1 MTEATIELAHHKLTR
16 SYVQE
21 ITEFLAH
28 SSKWSWIDFQWS
40 IEKKIEHKDV
50 RFFTL
55 KYDDYRLEA
64 HLNGLREVV
73 HFIVTGDTT
82 KHSLIVLLAVAEG
95 QLAVAGFMF
104 KEGYTCAFENKAVWI
119 KYPHLKEK

>member
-28 SSKWSWIDFQWS
+28 SSKWSWIYFQWS
-40 IEKKIEHKDV
+40 IEKKIEHKEV
-50 RFFTL
+50 RFFTV

-73 HFIVTGDTT
+73 HFVVTGDMT
-82 KHSLIVLLAVAEG
+82 KHSLIALLAIAEG
-95 QLAVAGFMF
+95 QLAVAGFLF
-104 KEGYTCAFENKAVWI
+104 KEGYTCAFENKAI
-119 KYPHLKEK
+119 KPPHLKEK

>member
-40 IEKKIEHKDV
+40 IEKKTEHKEV
-50 RFFTL
+50 SFFAV
-55 KYDDYRLEA
+55 KHDDYRLES
-64 HLNGLREVV
+64 HLNESRKVV
-73 HFIVTGDTT
+73 HFIVTGDMT

-95 QLAVAGFMF
+95 QLAVAGSLF
-104 KEGYTCAFENKAVWI
+104 KEGYTCAFENKAI
-119 KYPHLKEK
+119 KPPHLKKK